1 MEEQCVHSYIN
12 TKQILEE
19 VKTIALIGASSN
31 PEKDSYK
38 VMKFLLEKNYVVY
51 PVNPNE
57 KGKSILGQY
66 CYGDLKSIGLPI
78 DMIEVFRKSEEVLGI
93 AKEAIDIGSKVLW
106 TQLGIIDKEAFN
118 MAKNKGLKVVMNR
131 CPKIE
136 LKK

>member
-1 MEEQCVHSYIN
+1 MEEQCVHYDIN
-12 TKQILEE
+12 TKQILED
-19 VKTIALIGASSN
+19 VKTIALIGASST

-66 CYGDLKSIGLPI
+66 CYGDLQSIGLPV
-78 DMIEVFRKSEEVLGI
+78 DMVEVFRKSEEVLGI

-106 TQLGIIDKEAFN
+106 TQLGIIDKEAFK
-118 MAKNKGLKVVMNR
+118 MAKNEGLKVVMQR

>member
-1 MEEQCVHSYIN
+1 MEEQCVHSDIN

-106 TQLGIIDKEAFN
+106 TQLGIIDKEAFK
-118 MAKNKGLKVVMNR
+118 MAKNEGLKVGKKR
-131 CPKIE
+131 SPKIE